1 MKFTKV
7 IPGIL
12 ALVATAAFASVLSA
26 QTLEVLTAGSSA
38 QFGPF
43 AVAAWALA
51 TNGGVTAYHYT
62 VKSGSTCPL
71 PGATFP
77 SASTCYAYLNDSRS
91 SSIPYEPGNLWVV
104 WNTNNQVWAYLSV
117 DSTVGV
123 RAFQATPRATLGLAN
138 LPSSGQSAYNSYFD
152 GNADTAITTTVT
164 NALNGQALTAAN
176 TDIRPEDA
184 LFATNRTLNTLEY
197 ATSAGSLIGNAIQSA
212 FGSSPA
218 VAHPVS
224 FALSGGTD
232 PFSGETIPTIYT
244 IPVGA
249 APVVFLANTTNLSSA
264 TNITSANAASLFSG
278 TGNCAGNLLDG
289 IASSVALS
297 PVLREPLSGTMNT
310 VEYSVFTLNGSSQET
325 GINDDYQAPTYSD
338 INPLKLP
345 CGSGYRYRAVGTG
358 DEVKAVQATA
368 SGYTGTTNTIG
379 YAFYSVESVAP
390 SNSYKYLTLN
400 GIDPI
405 NSSYSAGSLPTCATS
420 GGIYDCP
427 VAGGSSFP
435 NLRNGT
441 YPAWSVYRLI
451 TDSTGLTNAQALV
464 EKSDA
469 LVDNYIPDYVPIT
482 PVCAS
487 LLTTGTTDEPGLA
500 AYREH
505 FVPNFLASTITANDG
520 PIALTSIEYNA
531 SDTSVSCGSGHS
543 AYTLPSLT
551 LGGSDPAGEY
561 NEAGGDVGGTI
572 VVNTTGASLTPPGSI
587 QASTH

>member
-1 MKFTKV
+1 
-7 IPGIL
+7 
-12 ALVATAAFASVLSA
+12 
-26 QTLEVLTAGSSA
+26 
-38 QFGPF
+38 
-43 AVAAWALA
+43 
-51 TNGGVTAYHYT
+51 
-62 VKSGSTCPL
+62 
-71 PGATFP
+71 
-77 SASTCYAYLNDSRS
+77 
-91 SSIPYEPGNLWVV
+91 
-104 WNTNNQVWAYLSV
+104 
-117 DSTVGV
+117 
-123 RAFQATPRATLGLAN
+123 
-138 LPSSGQSAYNSYFD
+138 
-152 GNADTAITTTVT
+152 
-164 NALNGQALTAAN
+164 
-176 TDIRPEDA
+176 
-184 LFATNRTLNTLEY
+184 
-197 ATSAGSLIGNAIQSA
+197 
-212 FGSSPA
+212 
-218 VAHPVS
+218 
-224 FALSGGTD
+224 
-232 PFSGETIPTIYT
+232 
-244 IPVGA
+244 
-249 APVVFLANTTNLSSA
+249 
-264 TNITSANAASLFSG
+264 
-278 TGNCAGNLLDG
+278 
-289 IASSVALS
+289 
-297 PVLREPLSGTMNT
+297 MNT